1 MLADGR
7 RTDQSPMFGPHGR
20 IPALDAVALRRPSAL
35 STLRAGWL
43 PRHTLA
49 LLLLS
54 PLLFLGYLASAGDSL
69 ANLQG
74 YLLIGAMAVVGAL
87 VLSTY
92 LPLRGATRGAASSCA
107 LMPALLV
114 PGAGMMLDQP
124 SWAASA
130 GFGLAILGFA
140 LWQRLSGASACA

>member
-1 MLADGR
+1 MPADGR

-20 IPALDAVALRRPSAL
+20 IPALDADALGRPSAL

-54 PLLFLGYLASAGDSL
+54 PLLFLGYLASAGAAL
-69 ANLQG
+69 ANLHG
-74 YLLIGAMAVVGAL
+74 YLLIGAMAVIGAL
-87 VLSTY
+87 VLTTY
-92 LPLRGATRGAASSCA
+92 LPLRGATRGVVSSCA

-114 PGAGMMLDQP
+114 PGAGMMLDQAT
-124 SWAASA
+124 WAVSA
-130 GFGLAILGFA
+130 GFGFALLGFA